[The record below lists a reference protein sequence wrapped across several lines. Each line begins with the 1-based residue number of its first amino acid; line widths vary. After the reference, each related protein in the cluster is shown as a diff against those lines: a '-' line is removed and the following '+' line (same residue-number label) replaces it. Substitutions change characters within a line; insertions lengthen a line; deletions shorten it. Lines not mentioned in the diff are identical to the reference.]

1 MKVKV
6 TVEVEFTDKGL
17 ADYREALWVEYG
29 DRIGS
34 TKKAVQDWLAGYAQK
49 GILAHLH
56 QLSVDPSTGD
66 TLQAETIRDLRA
78 ALAEVRG

>member
-17 ADYREALWVEYG
+17 ADYREALWTEYG
-29 DRIGS
+29 DRIGP

-49 GILAHLH
+49 GIFAHLH
-56 QLSVDPSTGD
+56 QLSVDPITGD

-78 ALAEVRG
+78 ALAEVRE